1 MKLTPTYFLIIILSM
16 PLFASNLMAQQDSL
30 TLDNRLRVSTGY
42 MQSNFFRF
50 REPQQSVN
58 IQNGI
63 AREIGF
69 TYSYP
74 MDDKLALG
82 FGLSYLTTTNQA
94 YKNVIKSS
102 PSTSEFSLDFEQT
115 AEMVYLPV
123 FLQHNFTNWFAIKM
137 GMSIEIAV
145 ARTDY
150 YNQNGLGFFGG
161 TVFHYMPNNRLDIGL
176 EPIVHVTAMLPIPQ
190 EFYQQHILLFG
201 ANIYV
206 AVHF

>member
-1 MKLTPTYFLIIILSM
+1 
-16 PLFASNLMAQQDSL
+16 MAQQDSL
-30 TLDNRLRVSTGY
+30 VLNNRLRVSTGY

-50 REPQQSVN
+50 REPTQSAN
-58 IQNGI
+58 IKDGI

-94 YKNVIKSS
+94 YRNVTKSS
-102 PSTSEFSLDFEQT
+102 LRTSEFSLDFEQT
-115 AEMVYLPV
+115 AELVYLPV

-145 ARTDY
+145 ASTDY
-150 YNQNGLGFFGG
+150 YNQNGLGFFGS
-161 TVFHYMPNNRLDIGL
+161 TVFHYMPNKRLDIGL
-176 EPIVHVTAMLPIPQ
+176 EPMVHVTAMLPIPQ
-190 EFYQQHILLFG
+190 EFYQQHIMLFG
-201 ANIYV
+201 ANVYI

>member
-1 MKLTPTYFLIIILSM
+1 MKLLKTYLLLIILSS
-16 PLFASNLMAQQDSL
+16 PVFATSLMAQQDSL
-30 TLDNRLRVSTGY
+30 VFENRLRVSTGY

-50 REPQQSVN
+50 REPEQSVN
-58 IQNGI
+58 IKNGI

-94 YKNVIKSS
+94 YKYLTKSS
-102 PSTSEFSLDFEQT
+102 LRTSEFSLDFEQT
-115 AEMVYLPV
+115 SELVYLPV
-123 FLQHNFTNWFAIKM
+123 FLQHNFTDWFAIKM
-137 GMSIEIAV
+137 GVSIEIAV
-145 ARTDY
+145 ASTDY
-150 YNQNGLGFFGG
+150 YNQNGLGFFGS
-161 TVFHYMPNNRLDIGL
+161 TVFHYMPNNRLDIGF
-176 EPIVHVTAMLPIPQ
+176 EPMVHATAMLPIPQ

-201 ANIYV
+201 ANAYV

>member
-102 PSTSEFSLDFEQT
+102 PSTSECRIS
-115 AEMVYLPV
+115 
-123 FLQHNFTNWFAIKM
+123 KC
-137 GMSIEIAV
+137 
-145 ARTDY
+145 
-150 YNQNGLGFFGG
+150 QN
-161 TVFHYMPNNRLDIGL
+161 R
-176 EPIVHVTAMLPIPQ
+176 
-190 EFYQQHILLFG
+190 
-201 ANIYV
+201 
-206 AVHF
+206 